1 MTALTAVT
9 TRPLLDPLGSVTGLG
24 PLGTARTSP
33 NSRIGQVTR
42 LLVGGQANAILLD
55 PSVHMVAR
63 WSTVMNPRRL
73 RQARAAD
80 LGLGRVDRLKW
91 AKEQRRCL
99 TLQVTLPDGRS
110 AVLANLHTT
119 AYPEAAAE
127 IELEQALAFVDEL
140 SGASDISIL
149 AGDFNL
155 AASKSP
161 RLRELIEAAGYS
173 GLGPWVDHIVVKGT
187 TASPWE
193 EWPEDRHRAD
203 GHLLSDH
210 APLDVRID

>member
-1 MTALTAVT
+1 
-9 TRPLLDPLGSVTGLG
+9 
-24 PLGTARTSP
+24 
-33 NSRIGQVTR
+33 
-42 LLVGGQANAILLD
+42 LLD
-55 PSVHMVAR
+55 PSVHVVAR

-91 AKEQRRCL
+91 AKEQRGCL
-99 TLQVTLPDGRS
+99 ALQVTLPEGRS

-149 AGDFNL
+149 
-155 AASKSP
+155 
-161 RLRELIEAAGYS
+161 
-173 GLGPWVDHIVVKGT
+173 
-187 TASPWE
+187 
-193 EWPEDRHRAD
+193 
-203 GHLLSDH
+203 
-210 APLDVRID
+210 VRID